1 MANVNFS
8 TLEQN
13 TDLAARVEKLKQLA
27 CEPCSEHYLAAT
39 DIDIEAWNHVGDPL
53 CEAVM
58 DELKAHKMLAG
69 DKYTN
74 ARQLQAQGNPAAIA
88 FFADVETIPSWL
100 DFDALRAGAK
110 MAA

>member
-13 TDLAARVEKLKQLA
+13 PGLAARVEKLKQLVSQ
-27 CEPCSEHYLAAT
+27 PCSEQYLEVN
-39 DIDIEAWNHVGDPL
+39 DIDLEAWNHVGDPL

-58 DELKAHKMLAG
+58 AELKANKMLAG

-74 ARQLQAQGNPAAIA
+74 ARKLQAQGNPAAIA
-88 FFADVETIPSWL
+88 FC
-100 DFDALRAGAK
+100 GC
-110 MAA
+110 